1 MKRIAKVMIIL
12 TLCGWVNNGID
23 SLSAQTISTNSWDG
37 VSQYRPHREQA
48 PYRKAIMGKQDFQ
61 FLYETIKG
69 KSFEK
74 DRLELLSVGVLD
86 NYFSCRQCAK
96 LLSIYSF
103 DSDRLKALE
112 IMANHIVDL
121 DNADLVIDVFTF
133 ESNKD
138 KAVKLLR
145 PHRR

>member
-1 MKRIAKVMIIL
+1 MIIL

-23 SLSAQTISTNSWDG
+23 SLNAQTLSTNSWGG

-48 PYRKAIMGKQDFQ
+48 PYRKAIIGKQDFQ
-61 FLYETIKG
+61 FLYEIIKG

-133 ESNKD
+133 ESNKN

>member
-1 MKRIAKVMIIL
+1 
-12 TLCGWVNNGID
+12 
-23 SLSAQTISTNSWDG
+23 
-37 VSQYRPHREQA
+37 
-48 PYRKAIMGKQDFQ
+48 MGKQDFQ
-61 FLYETIKG
+61 FLYEIIKG

-86 NYFSCRQCAK
+86 NYFSCQQCAK

-133 ESNKD
+133 ESNKN